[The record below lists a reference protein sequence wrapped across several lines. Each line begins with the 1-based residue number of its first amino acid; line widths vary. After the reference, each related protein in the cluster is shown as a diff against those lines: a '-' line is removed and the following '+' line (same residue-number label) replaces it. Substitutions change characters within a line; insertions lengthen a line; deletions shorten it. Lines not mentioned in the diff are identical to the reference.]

1 MKNLSISVL
10 GDKVAIKLYV
20 FLCFLMQ
27 SLSASSQEINRV
39 AEIWSNGNKKQVEY
53 LNEDLEI
60 VRVEY
65 FDPKGHKSAMYNFN
79 PKTGNR
85 NGTFFDGENKGY
97 YEEGLLT
104 ANGYTFFIDDNG
116 YYGRGDRMVE
126 IQSIERGVIKGEV
139 KFFIVNTEKL
149 NKTLSSQRFYVDY
162 IKGDDIGRYASL
174 FGFPEQYQYSKLFY
188 DENGFLHGKFYINE
202 FTTLLYNH
210 GELEGV
216 LTYVGQGIGQNVFD
230 QKGNFVRVDGIA
242 KDSIF
247 RDAKIWKRDFK
258 FHKNYGLIDDFRNP
272 HIYNLT
278 PKYEVLWS
286 SYEHILP
293 DSRDGYF
300 YSGEKDYPGYGGDLW
315 LFHSDKTVYNY
326 TFENPFLIQESVP
339 IFSKEG
345 IIFKVELPAIYR
357 DYSTSLIRG
366 TGGQEGWTAPKE
378 YERRFE
384 SHMLNILKWNIEF
397 WIGRYGINVLTT
409 PDFFS
414 ETFKYNG
421 EKNDYLNFNGS
432 YKERFYS
439 DYMFPCCHSA
449 FDFIEKRGGIE
460 EHESSSFLEIHEIL
474 SSLTKFEFLLKMKEF
489 TKKSSSDFYAKI
501 HFVNTDN
508 YVPSANSLV
517 DFSNLINH
525 TQEKYKIFQDNRA
538 KRISEIHNEFKITG
552 KDLEKAL
559 HSEDWSSARI
569 YYKKMLDI
577 QKINHNE
584 GLRIVFDIPTYAF
597 VASFDDI
604 PNYINLK
611 EKNQK
616 ILAEYNK
623 FLMNVSEVSN
633 KNNILL
639 DTTKLRFSKEDF
651 LSNKIGFSEQTF
663 ESFTVNL
670 LKVIEYIP
678 KLINTYFKIDGRYHL
693 SLNFNAQKR
702 RLEFQFQVKII
713 KVEND
718 FLFTKK
724 DLKNAM
730 KTDSTMRLLFFSDKL
745 EEGVFHFG
753 DLKRT
758 FRIDANN

>member
-1 MKNLSISVL
+1 MKNLTISILV
-10 GDKVAIKLYV
+10 DKVAIKLYV
-20 FLCFLMQ
+20 FIFLMAQ

-39 AEIWSNGNKKQVEY
+39 AEIWSNGSKKQVEY

-65 FDPKGHKSAMYNFN
+65 FDPSGNKVAEYNYD
-79 PKTGNR
+79 PKTGKK
-85 NGTFFDGENKGY
+85 NGSFYDGTNKGIY
-97 YEEGLLT
+97 DQDTLT
-104 ANGYTFFIDDNG
+104 AQDIILYLQISSENFKK
-116 YYGRGDRMVE
+116 VE
-126 IQSIERGVIKGEV
+126 IQSVENGVIKGEV
-139 KFFIVNTEKL
+139 
-149 NKTLSSQRFYVDY
+149 RFYFLQRRELEKRIADVKCWDCQLKHFE
-162 IKGDDIGRYASL
+162 IVRYSSY
-174 FGFPEQYQYSKLFY
+174 FGAPKNYFYSKLSY
-188 DENGFLHGKFYINE
+188 GQKGFIHGIQHINKN
-202 FTTLLYNH
+202 TTLIYDH

-216 LTYVGQGIGQNVFD
+216 LTYVDGVGYNKFD
-230 QKGNFVRVDGIA
+230 DNGNFIKVIGIA

-258 FHKNYGLIDDFRNP
+258 FHKNFGLIDYFHNP
-272 HIYNLT
+272 HIYNLDQN
-278 PKYEVLWS
+278 YNVLRSPYAEMGIGDAGLRQWGF
-286 SYEHILP
+286 YYGQDEYNGELKL
-293 DSRDGYF
+293 F
-300 YSGEKDYPGYGGDLW
+300 YS
-315 LFHSDKTVYNY
+315 
-326 TFENPFLIQESVP
+326 ENSNFKLKRFYSFFLVEEVISHLTD
-339 IFSKEG
+339 EG
-345 IIFKVELPAIYR
+345 IILQIELPLN
-357 DYSTSLIRG
+357 TSAYEHNLRYGINEYGYVGPVQKSRPLESKKLELI
-366 TGGQEGWTAPKE
+366 
-378 YERRFE
+378 
-384 SHMLNILKWNIEF
+384 KWNIEF
-397 WIGRYGINVLTT
+397 WIERYGIDVLTS

-414 ETFKYNG
+414 ETFKYDQ
-421 EKNDYLNFNGS
+421 EKHDYL
-432 YKERFYS
+432 ERTKGFFCS
-439 DYMFPCCHSA
+439 NYMFPCCHSA
-449 FDFIEKRGGIE
+449 FGFVGKMGGRE
-460 EHESSSFLEIHEIL
+460 EHESILEIHEVL
-474 SSLTKFEFLLKMKEF
+474 SSLTKFEFLLKMEEF

-501 HFVNTDN
+501 HFVNRDN

-525 TQEKYKIFQDNRA
+525 TQEKYKIFQDNRG
-538 KRISEIHNEFKITG
+538 KRISEIHNEFKITE
-552 KDLEKAL
+552 KYLEKAL
-559 HSEDWSSARI
+559 DSEDWSSARI

-611 EKNQK
+611 EKDQK

-623 FLMNVSEVSN
+623 FLMNVSEVSS

-693 SLNFNAQKR
+693 SVNFNAQKR

-730 KTDSTMRLLFFSDKL
+730 KSDSTLRLLLFSDKL
-745 EEGVFHFG
+745 EEAVFYFG